1 MLGLFTGRQQTVG
14 WPPVKSFARN
24 QNPVIPSPPP
34 ASPAS
39 PVTVPAQGKASS
51 SAPPPN
57 SLYVKI
63 YMDGVPI
70 GRKVDLKTN
79 NSYDK
84 LYWVI
89 EEMFQQFVNGM
100 PSSLSVYFI
109 LFYTLFYVS

>member
-1 MLGLFTGRQQTVG
+1 MLGLFTSRQQTVG

-34 ASPAS
+34 ASPA
-39 PVTVPAQGKASS
+39 TVSVSAQGKASS

-100 PSSLSVYFI
+100 HSSLSGFV
-109 LFYTLFYVS
+109 LS